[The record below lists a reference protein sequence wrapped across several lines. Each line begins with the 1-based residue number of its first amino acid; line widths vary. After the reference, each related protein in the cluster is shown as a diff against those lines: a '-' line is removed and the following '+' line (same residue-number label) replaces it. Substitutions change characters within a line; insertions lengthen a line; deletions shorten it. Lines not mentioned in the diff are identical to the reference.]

1 VLKKLYNT
9 DILTKQETVMEND
22 NNTDLFE
29 ELLMWAGGT
38 VLLTLALAVLGTSLG
53 YFVGRCGL

>member
-1 VLKKLYNT
+1 
-9 DILTKQETVMEND
+9 MEND

>member
-1 VLKKLYNT
+1 
-9 DILTKQETVMEND
+9 MEND
-22 NNTDLFE
+22 EPDLFE

-53 YFVGRCGL
+53 YFVARCGL